1 MRECGEQEEESK
13 EEKKECMALKI
24 SQTVRKGETRVEGG
38 REGLLHVPGFPF
50 PFWEFFTLGLAAVAR
65 GEQKT

>member
-1 MRECGEQEEESK
+1 
-13 EEKKECMALKI
+13 MALKI

-65 GEQKT
+65 GGTKNVKVDASRICWTREELLFF